1 MDEAE
6 QDQYEAHLKELFD
19 SFDVTG
25 TGSLGQEELT
35 ELCHVLH
42 LEEVAPGALQE
53 TLLQDSLPRRV
64 HFDQFKDAL
73 ILILSSTLRNEESFQ
88 QPDSSPEAQPKYI
101 KDGKRYGRRS
111 LPEFQ
116 KSVEEF
122 AEVTVIEPLNKDAR
136 SSHLSNNDCDEHW
149 QSQDSEEY
157 EAEGQLRFWNPD
169 DLNAS
174 PNIFPSQDWIEE
186 KLHEICKNLGISRDG
201 HLNRKKLIS
210 ICEQFG
216 LQNIDTQMLEEVFR
230 NLDHNNDTMSVEDF
244 FYGLF
249 KIGKPLPPSASTP
262 YRQLKRHLS
271 MQAFDESGR
280 RTTPPS
286 AMTSTISFRVFSS
299 LDDGMGYAAVERILD
314 AWQEHGIENSQ
325 EILKALDFSLD
336 GKINL
341 AELTFALENELLI
354 AKNGIYQAALAAFK
368 MEIRHLMERA
378 DLVLREKEKL
388 CLDLEKVE
396 KRASLMATEVDD
408 HHAAI
413 ERQNEYNLSKL
424 DEEYKERVAALKTEL
439 QKDCERIQQQASK
452 QQAEL
457 EQEIEKMKT
466 EENYLQDRLALTLKE
481 NSRLEHELLET
492 GEKLVKYES
501 MMSKLQ
507 NNWENVLAE
516 KFGDLDPGSAEFFL
530 QEERLIQ
537 MKNKYEQQCRELQD
551 HIDELQSQLEEYQ
564 LQGRVIRPSLQNS
577 LYEELNDGGVQCS
590 QEPAS
595 EDCNPLNM
603 SIEAEIIIEQLK
615 DQLHQDVYNLQQEL
629 ENTVCH
635 YEKQLEETKASCE
648 KGQENLQQKYC
659 QERQVLEEQIECL
672 QAQVSE
678 LQGQL
683 ARLSQGSSQQS
694 VEENSL
700 QICMD
705 EKASLMECL
714 QINHERELQA
724 RLKEAEDN
732 FSHEKEELI
741 QSKAWLEE
749 RMRTLAQTIQEEK
762 MELEN
767 GFHEKLQKLMEKH
780 ALEMDQLQQELLRV
794 HQQELQEQKIKMEN
808 EYNGR
813 IFQREECFTIEQEAL
828 ARKYEETIDKLED
841 QHQQELFKLSRL
853 QFDEKSQWESE
864 KNEILQEGVEV
875 QEKWKEKLEK
885 EKAISSLLAQDKKL
899 LEMNYKEHVNLL
911 ILEKKQL
918 QQEVQDMKKQ
928 ENELCEK
935 LWKIQSSHEME
946 LKKREEEMS
955 TLQEERK
962 RLSQKLGRLETEFA
976 CEQEEQNSKVITL
989 EYLKREMLGRTMEE
1003 KNELKSKVSV
1013 LEDKIEDPQQELQCQ
1028 PKLQSNL
1035 VSLNKDEEAKRSD
1048 FLGPAK
1054 SQEPGKETDVLSKQ
1068 EKVQEP
1074 EEENNVE
1081 TTFLMDESLKE
1092 PDRESTKSPG
1102 FIPLVPEMFVDAQL
1116 LNMTDKDS
1124 SQDVTEDG
1132 MKKLDKI
1139 AIPIMKNGG
1148 TTTEE
1153 MMETSHVLQKAY
1165 EEILAENEALKLRQN
1180 QLLERII
1187 LLEAECNQAAH
1198 DRQDMASQVQK
1209 ELEEILKTIPQPNVL
1224 PYGSDEKEGSFQ
1236 WERTDTGKLPTDC
1249 ATKKQMLFAEALDA
1263 DLGVEEMSAYSL
1275 LFEADHG
1282 EQVRIN
1288 KGDLHDVVSEFWDMD
1303 IEKDADSRIGPKF
1316 LQFPEELKLENQALK
1331 TEIIK
1336 LLERNNKLEGYLPI
1350 LIGLQSRLD
1359 ETNQDCLT
1367 LKEEKGQL
1375 LEKVKDLEKKQDQ
1388 LMMDNANLQTSKL
1401 ILQSQLGKP
1410 DLLMLNLQPQKS
1422 GRLGRCENVTED
1434 AEVEKKGLHELNRKL
1449 KEKIAVLLKQKG
1461 THTQEKDSLNAALH
1475 GLQSTYN
1482 EQLQKIELLR
1492 CEVEHLREE
1501 NTALKNE
1508 IALLNEKGN
1517 ISNMRLRELN
1527 GSREELWQKTETVLK
1542 EKMAVQKMAE
1552 SLKKQVSELKARN
1565 QQLELEN
1572 AELSHRN
1579 SPNPADV
1586 QDCNQQF
1593 MKAFRQK
1600 EKEARKYMSEEW
1612 ERENSQLKEELENS
1626 KMQSSSLVS
1635 SLETELAQLRI
1646 KAHALEQENHFLKEE
1661 LENVKQAAKVAF
1673 LESLTASL
1681 KQEKSSLE
1689 HQNQRLKAQM
1699 AASQDKIQSFD
1710 DVVQNVS
1717 LQVSRLKSD
1726 LRVTQQEKEN
1736 LKQEVMSLNKQLQM
1750 ANEKSQFL
1758 EVAVHSSGLQ
1768 NQQKKLCWDEL
1779 GQLVKQEQQLLRQ
1792 ENERLQREF
1801 QGAKSELAHS
1811 REKIWQLES
1820 TVLTM
1825 KQQKHQSQLGIV
1837 KVIEQEKLNVKECER
1852 LQKELALASKKI
1864 SQMNSLG
1871 QELETI
1877 NMENEGLWKKQVTLE
1892 EQVMELLH
1900 SNSSMMLSPPQ
1911 HPREL
1916 QEIQQQGCPV
1926 VPSEQYQQLQHQFLQ
1941 AERRCQRLQEELE
1954 NRPLETNMP
1963 QGGCEQLLQ
1972 TMEKR
1977 MMDVEQQLR
1986 LVKQLLQDKVNQL
1999 KEQLV
2004 KNTKADEM
2012 VKDLYV
2018 ENAQLLKA
2026 LEMTERR
2033 QKMEEK
2039 KNYLLEEKI
2048 ANLGRIVKNLTSNVG
2063 SAAQL

>member
-25 TGSLGQEELT
+25 TGCLGQDELT

-53 TLLQDSLPRRV
+53 TLLQDGLPRQV

-73 ILILSSTLRNEESFQ
+73 ILILSSTLTNEESFQ

-116 KSVEEF
+116 QSVEEF
-122 AEVTVIEPLNKDAR
+122 AEVTVIEPLNKDAL
-136 SSHLSNNDCDEHW
+136 SSRLSNNDCDEHW

-169 DLNAS
+169 DLNTS

-186 KLHEICKNLGISRDG
+186 KLHEVCKDLGISRDG
-201 HLNRKKLIS
+201 HLNRKKLVS

-230 NLDHNNDTMSVEDF
+230 NLDHNNGTMSIEDF

-299 LDDGMGYAAVERILD
+299 LDDGMGYAEVEQILD
-314 AWQEHGIENSQ
+314 TWQEQGIENSQ

-368 MEIRHLMERA
+368 MEIRHLIERA
-378 DLVLREKEKL
+378 DLVLREKDKL
-388 CLDLEKVE
+388 RLDLEKVE

-424 DEEYKERVAALKTEL
+424 DEEYKDRVAALKTEF

-507 NNWENVLAE
+507 NNWENVLAD
-516 KFGDLDPGSAEFFL
+516 KFGDLDPGSVEFFL
-530 QEERLIQ
+530 QEERLSQ
-537 MKNKYEQQCRELQD
+537 MKKKYEQQCRELQD

-564 LQGRVIRPSLQNS
+564 IQGRIIRPSLQNS
-577 LYEELNDGGVQCS
+577 LYDELNDGGMQGS
-590 QEPAS
+590 QELAS
-595 EDCNPLNM
+595 EDCSRLNM

-615 DQLHQDVYNLQQEL
+615 DQLHQDIYNLQQEL

-635 YEKQLEETKASCE
+635 YEKQLEETKANYE
-648 KGQENLQQKYC
+648 EGQENLQEKYC
-659 QERQVLEEQIECL
+659 QERQVLEEQIGCL
-672 QAQVSE
+672 QIQISE

-683 ARLSQGSSQQS
+683 ESLRQANSQQN
-694 VEENSL
+694 VEGNSL

-705 EKASLMECL
+705 EKASLIECL
-714 QINHERELQA
+714 KIDHERELQA
-724 RLKEAEDN
+724 KLKEAEEN
-732 FSHEKEELI
+732 FSHEKEDLI

-749 RMRTLAQTIQEEK
+749 RMRTLAQATQEEK
-762 MELEN
+762 IELEN
-767 GFHEKLQKLMEKH
+767 GFHEKLQRLMEKH
-780 ALEMDQLQQELLRV
+780 TLEMEQLQQELLRE
-794 HQQELQEQKIKMEN
+794 HQRELQEQK
-808 EYNGR
+808 
-813 IFQREECFTIEQEAL
+813 
-828 ARKYEETIDKLED
+828 
-841 QHQQELFKLSRL
+841 
-853 QFDEKSQWESE
+853 
-864 KNEILQEGVEV
+864 
-875 QEKWKEKLEK
+875 
-885 EKAISSLLAQDKKL
+885 
-899 LEMNYKEHVNLL
+899 
-911 ILEKKQL
+911 
-918 QQEVQDMKKQ
+918 
-928 ENELCEK
+928 
-935 LWKIQSSHEME
+935 
-946 LKKREEEMS
+946 
-955 TLQEERK
+955 
-962 RLSQKLGRLETEFA
+962 
-976 CEQEEQNSKVITL
+976 
-989 EYLKREMLGRTMEE
+989 
-1003 KNELKSKVSV
+1003 
-1013 LEDKIEDPQQELQCQ
+1013 
-1028 PKLQSNL
+1028 
-1035 VSLNKDEEAKRSD
+1035 
-1048 FLGPAK
+1048 
-1054 SQEPGKETDVLSKQ
+1054 
-1068 EKVQEP
+1068 
-1074 EEENNVE
+1074 
-1081 TTFLMDESLKE
+1081 
-1092 PDRESTKSPG
+1092 
-1102 FIPLVPEMFVDAQL
+1102 
-1116 LNMTDKDS
+1116 
-1124 SQDVTEDG
+1124 
-1132 MKKLDKI
+1132 
-1139 AIPIMKNGG
+1139 
-1148 TTTEE
+1148 
-1153 MMETSHVLQKAY
+1153 
-1165 EEILAENEALKLRQN
+1165 
-1180 QLLERII
+1180 
-1187 LLEAECNQAAH
+1187 
-1198 DRQDMASQVQK
+1198 
-1209 ELEEILKTIPQPNVL
+1209 
-1224 PYGSDEKEGSFQ
+1224 
-1236 WERTDTGKLPTDC
+1236 
-1249 ATKKQMLFAEALDA
+1249 
-1263 DLGVEEMSAYSL
+1263 
-1275 LFEADHG
+1275 
-1282 EQVRIN
+1282 
-1288 KGDLHDVVSEFWDMD
+1288 
-1303 IEKDADSRIGPKF
+1303 
-1316 LQFPEELKLENQALK
+1316 
-1331 TEIIK
+1331 
-1336 LLERNNKLEGYLPI
+1336 
-1350 LIGLQSRLD
+1350 
-1359 ETNQDCLT
+1359 
-1367 LKEEKGQL
+1367 
-1375 LEKVKDLEKKQDQ
+1375 
-1388 LMMDNANLQTSKL
+1388 
-1401 ILQSQLGKP
+1401 
-1410 DLLMLNLQPQKS
+1410 
-1422 GRLGRCENVTED
+1422 
-1434 AEVEKKGLHELNRKL
+1434 
-1449 KEKIAVLLKQKG
+1449 
-1461 THTQEKDSLNAALH
+1461 
-1475 GLQSTYN
+1475 
-1482 EQLQKIELLR
+1482 
-1492 CEVEHLREE
+1492 
-1501 NTALKNE
+1501 
-1508 IALLNEKGN
+1508 
-1517 ISNMRLRELN
+1517 
-1527 GSREELWQKTETVLK
+1527 QKTETVLK
-1542 EKMAVQKMAE
+1542 EKMALQKIAE

-1572 AELSHRN
+1572 AELGHRN
-1579 SPNPADV
+1579 SPNRADV
-1586 QDCNQQF
+1586 QDSNQQF
-1593 MKAFRQK
+1593 MKTFRQK
-1600 EKEARKYMSEEW
+1600 ENEARKYMSEEW

-1626 KMQSSSLVS
+1626 IIQSSSLVS

-1646 KAHALEQENHFLKEE
+1646 QVRGLEQENHFLKEE
-1661 LENVKQAAKVAF
+1661 LENVKQLPSCLDLSELENEISSVIIKNEKLLKEKEALSEELNRYIEKATKVAF

-1681 KQEKSSLE
+1681 REENSSLE
-1689 HQNQRLKAQM
+1689 HQNQHLKAQM
-1699 AASQDKIQSFD
+1699 AVSQDKIQNFD
-1710 DVVQNVS
+1710 DIMQNVS

-1736 LKQEVMSLNKQLQM
+1736 LKQEVTSLNKQLQM
-1750 ANEKSQFL
+1750 ANEKSRFL
-1758 EVAVHSSGLQ
+1758 EAAVHSSGIQ
-1768 NQQKKLCWDEL
+1768 NQQKKVCWGEL
-1779 GQLVKQEQQLLRQ
+1779 ELIKQEQQLLRQ
-1792 ENERLQREF
+1792 ENEQRQREF
-1801 QGAKSELAHS
+1801 QGAKSELSHS
-1811 REKIWQLES
+1811 REK
-1820 TVLTM
+1820 
-1825 KQQKHQSQLGIV
+1825 
-1837 KVIEQEKLNVKECER
+1837 
-1852 LQKELALASKKI
+1852 
-1864 SQMNSLG
+1864 
-1871 QELETI
+1871 
-1877 NMENEGLWKKQVTLE
+1877 
-1892 EQVMELLH
+1892 LLH

-1963 QGGCEQLLQ
+1963 QGGYEQLLQ

-2004 KNTKADEM
+2004 RNTKADEM

-2048 ANLGRIVKNLTSNVG
+2048 ANLGRIIKNLTSNVG
-2063 SAAQL
+2063 SSAQLGSKCLSPLAFNYSTNMS

>member
-6 QDQYEAHLKELFD
+6 QDQYEAQLKELFD

-25 TGSLGQEELT
+25 TGSLGEDELT

-53 TLLQDSLPRRV
+53 TLLQDGLPRRV

-73 ILILSSTLRNEESFQ
+73 ILILSSTLTNEESFQ
-88 QPDSSPEAQPKYI
+88 QPGVYSTTKQRYLQRDGEKNQYGSHCHTMESQHIVNTPEETTREIGPKLLPWNNFLQCDIFQMAILTVAMRGVTVQPHYSSPEAQPKYI
-101 KDGKRYGRRS
+101 KNGKRYGRRS

-116 KSVEEF
+116 QTVEEF
-122 AEVTVIEPLNKDAR
+122 AEVTVIEPLNKDAL

-169 DLNAS
+169 DLNTS

-186 KLHEICKNLGISRDG
+186 KLHEVCKNLGISRDG
-201 HLNRKKLIS
+201 HLNRKKLVS

-216 LQNIDTQMLEEVFR
+216 LQNIDTQMLEEMFR
-230 NLDHNNDTMSVEDF
+230 NLDHNNGTMSIEDF

-299 LDDGMGYAAVERILD
+299 LDDGMGYAAVEQILD
-314 AWQEHGIENSQ
+314 AWQEQGIENSQ

-336 GKINL
+336 VKINL

-368 MEIRHLMERA
+368 MEIRHLIERA
-378 DLVLREKEKL
+378 DLVLREKDKL
-388 CLDLEKVE
+388 LLDLEKVE

-424 DEEYKERVAALKTEL
+424 DEEYKDRVAALKTEF

-507 NNWENVLAE
+507 NNWENVLVD

-530 QEERLIQ
+530 QEERLSQ
-537 MKNKYEQQCRELQD
+537 MKKKYEQQCRELQD

-564 LQGRVIRPSLQNS
+564 IQGRIIRPSLQNT
-577 LYEELNDGGVQCS
+577 LYEELNDCGVQSS

-595 EDCNPLNM
+595 EDCSHLNM

-615 DQLHQDVYNLQQEL
+615 DKLHQDVYNLQQEL

-635 YEKQLEETKASCE
+635 YEKQLEETKANYKE
-648 KGQENLQQKYC
+648 GQKNFQQEYC

-672 QAQVSE
+672 HIQISE

-683 ARLSQGSSQQS
+683 ASLRQASSQQS
-694 VEENSL
+694 VEGNCL

-705 EKASLMECL
+705 EKASLIECL
-714 QINHERELQA
+714 RIDHERELQA
-724 RLKEAEDN
+724 RLKEAEEN

-741 QSKAWLEE
+741 QSKSWLEE
-749 RMRTLAQTIQEEK
+749 RMRTLAQAIQEEK

-767 GFHEKLQKLMEKH
+767 GFHEKLQRLMEKH

-813 IFQREECFTIEQEAL
+813 IFQKEEWFTAEQQTL
-828 ARKYEETIDKLED
+828 TRKYEETINKLKD
-841 QHQQELFKLSRL
+841 QHQQELLKFSRL
-853 QFDEKSQWESE
+853 QLDEKSQWESE
-864 KNEILQEGVEV
+864 KNEILQEGIEV
-875 QEKWKEKLEK
+875 QAKWKEKLEK
-885 EKAISSLLAQDKKL
+885 EKAISLLLEQDKKL
-899 LEMNYKEHVNLL
+899 LETNYKEQVNLL

-918 QQEVQDMKKQ
+918 QQEIQDMKKQ
-928 ENELCEK
+928 ESELCEK
-935 LWKIQSSHEME
+935 PLKKFECEMG
-946 LKKREEEMS
+946 LRKREEMP
-955 TLQEERK
+955 TLEEEQK
-962 RLSQKLGRLETEFA
+962 QLSKKLGRLETEFA
-976 CEQEEQNSKVITL
+976 HEQEEQNSKTL
-989 EYLKREMLGRTMEE
+989 EYLKQEMPSRATEE
-1003 KNELKSKVSV
+1003 KNELKSKSLV
-1013 LEDKIEDPQQELQCQ
+1013 LENKIEDLQQELQCQ
-1028 PKLQSNL
+1028 SKLQSNL
-1035 VSLNKDEEAKRSD
+1035 VSLNKDEEAKESD
-1048 FLGPAK
+1048 FLESVKP
-1054 SQEPGKETDVLSKQ
+1054 QDPGKEINVLSKQ
-1068 EKVQEP
+1068 EIVQDP
-1074 EEENNVE
+1074 GEENSVG
-1081 TTFLMDESLKE
+1081 TTFLMDDSLKE
-1092 PDRESTKSPG
+1092 PEKESSQCPG
-1102 FIPLVPEMFVDAQL
+1102 FIPLVPETFVSAQL
-1116 LNMTDKDS
+1116 LNVTDKDS
-1124 SQDVTEDG
+1124 SQVVTEDG
-1132 MKKLDKI
+1132 MKILDKI
-1139 AIPIMKNGG
+1139 ALPNIKNGG
-1148 TTTEE
+1148 TTAEE
-1153 MMETSHVLQKAY
+1153 TMETSHVLQKAY

-1187 LLEAECNQAAH
+1187 LLETECNQAAH
-1198 DRQDMASQVQK
+1198 ARQDMASQVQK

-1224 PYGSDEKEGSFQ
+1224 ACESDEKGGSLH
-1236 WERTDTGKLPTDC
+1236 WEKLPTGC
-1249 ATKKQMLFAEALDA
+1249 ATKNQMLFAEALDA
-1263 DLGVEEMSAYSL
+1263 DLSVEEMSAYSL
-1275 LFEADHG
+1275 LLEADHG
-1282 EQVRIN
+1282 EARTD
-1288 KGDLHDVVSEFWDMD
+1288 KGDLHDVVSGFWDVDMM
-1303 IEKDADSRIGPKF
+1303 EDADSRIGSEIF
-1316 LQFPEELKLENQALK
+1316 QFPEELKLENQALK

-1336 LLERNNKLEGYLPI
+1336 LLERNNKLEGYMPI
-1350 LIGLQSRLD
+1350 FISLQSRLD

-1375 LEKVKDLEKKQDQ
+1375 LQKVKDLEKKQDQ
-1388 LMMDNANLQTSKL
+1388 LVMENANLQKSKL
-1401 ILQSQLGKP
+1401 ILQSQLGK
-1410 DLLMLNLQPQKS
+1410 LNEFMLNLQPQRS
-1422 GRLGRCENVTED
+1422 GRLSRCENVTKD
-1434 AEVEKKGLHELNRKL
+1434 AEVDRKGLHELNKKL

-1461 THTQEKDSLNAALH
+1461 THTQEKESLNAVLQS
-1475 GLQSTYN
+1475 LQSTYN
-1482 EQLQKIELLR
+1482 EQLQKIEF
-1492 CEVEHLREE
+1492 LRE
-1501 NTALKNE
+1501 
-1508 IALLNEKGN
+1508 
-1517 ISNMRLRELN
+1517 
-1527 GSREELWQKTETVLK
+1527 KTEAVLK
-1542 EKMAVQKMAE
+1542 EKMVVQKIAE

-1572 AELSHRN
+1572 AELGHRN
-1579 SPNPADV
+1579 SPSRADI
-1586 QDCNQQF
+1586 QDSNQQL
-1593 MKAFRQK
+1593 MKTFRQK
-1600 EKEARKYMSEEW
+1600 EKEAKKYMSEEW

-1626 KMQSSSLVS
+1626 NIQSSSLVS
-1635 SLETELAQLRI
+1635 SLETELGQLRI
-1646 KAHALEQENHFLKEE
+1646 QVHGLEQENHFLKEE
-1661 LENVKQAAKVAF
+1661 LENVKQLPSCLDLSELESEISSVIIKNQKLLKEKEALSEELNRYMEKATKVAF

-1681 KQEKSSLE
+1681 REENSSLE
-1689 HQNQRLKAQM
+1689 HQNQHLKAQM
-1699 AASQDKIQSFD
+1699 AVSQDKIQNFD
-1710 DVVQNVS
+1710 DIVQNVS

-1750 ANEKSQFL
+1750 ANEKSRFL
-1758 EVAVHSSGLQ
+1758 EAAMHSSGIQ
-1768 NQQKKLCWDEL
+1768 NQQKKLCWGEL
-1779 GQLVKQEQQLLRQ
+1779 ELIKQEQQLLRQ
-1792 ENERLQREF
+1792 ENEQRQREF
-1801 QGAKSELAHS
+1801 QDAKSELSHS
-1811 REKIWQLES
+1811 REK
-1820 TVLTM
+1820 
-1825 KQQKHQSQLGIV
+1825 
-1837 KVIEQEKLNVKECER
+1837 
-1852 LQKELALASKKI
+1852 
-1864 SQMNSLG
+1864 
-1871 QELETI
+1871 
-1877 NMENEGLWKKQVTLE
+1877 
-1892 EQVMELLH
+1892 LLH

-1926 VPSEQYQQLQHQFLQ
+1926 IPSEQYQQLQHQFLQ

-1963 QGGCEQLLQ
+1963 QGGYEQLLQ

-2004 KNTKADEM
+2004 RNTKADEM

-2026 LEMTERR
+2026 LELTERR

-2063 SAAQL
+2063 SSAQLGS

>member
-25 TGSLGQEELT
+25 TGCLGQDELT

-53 TLLQDSLPRRV
+53 TLLQDGLPRRV

-73 ILILSSTLRNEESFQ
+73 ILILSSTLTNEESFQ

-116 KSVEEF
+116 QSVEEF
-122 AEVTVIEPLNKDAR
+122 AEVTVIEPLNKDAL
-136 SSHLSNNDCDEHW
+136 SSRLSNNDCDENW

-169 DLNAS
+169 DLNTS
-174 PNIFPSQDWIEE
+174 SNIFPSQDWIEE
-186 KLHEICKNLGISRDG
+186 KLHEVCKDLGISRDG
-201 HLNRKKLIS
+201 HFNRKKLVS

-216 LQNIDTQMLEEVFR
+216 LQNIDAQMLEEVFH
-230 NLDHNNDTMSVEDF
+230 NLDHNNGTMSIEDF

-299 LDDGMGYAAVERILD
+299 LDDGMGYAAVEQILD
-314 AWQEHGIENSQ
+314 TWQEQGIENSQ

-368 MEIRHLMERA
+368 MEIRHLIERA
-378 DLVLREKEKL
+378 DLVLREKDKL
-388 CLDLEKVE
+388 RLDLEKVE

-424 DEEYKERVAALKTEL
+424 DEEYKDRVAALKTEF

-457 EQEIEKMKT
+457 EHEIEKMKT

-507 NNWENVLAE
+507 NNWENVLAD
-516 KFGDLDPGSAEFFL
+516 KFGDLDPGSAEFFF
-530 QEERLIQ
+530 QEERLSQ
-537 MKNKYEQQCRELQD
+537 MKKKYEQQCRELQD
-551 HIDELQSQLEEYQ
+551 RIDELQSQLEEYQ
-564 LQGRVIRPSLQNS
+564 IQGRIIRPSLQSS
-577 LYEELNDGGVQCS
+577 LYEELNDVGMQGS

-595 EDCNPLNM
+595 EDCSRLNM

-615 DQLHQDVYNLQQEL
+615 DQLHQDIYNLQQEL

-635 YEKQLEETKASCE
+635 YEKQLEETKANYE
-648 KGQENLQQKYC
+648 EGQENLQEKYC
-659 QERQVLEEQIECL
+659 QERQLLEEQIGCL
-672 QAQVSE
+672 QVQISE

-683 ARLSQGSSQQS
+683 TSLRQANSQQNI
-694 VEENSL
+694 EGNSL
-700 QICMD
+700 QVCMN
-705 EKASLMECL
+705 EKASFIECL
-714 QINHERELQA
+714 KIDHERELQA
-724 RLKEAEDN
+724 RLKEAEEN

-749 RMRTLAQTIQEEK
+749 RMRTLAQAIQEEK

-767 GFHEKLQKLMEKH
+767 GFHEKLQRLMEKH
-780 ALEMDQLQQELLRV
+780 TLEMEQLQQELLRE
-794 HQQELQEQKIKMEN
+794 HQRELQEQKIKVEN

-813 IFQREECFTIEQEAL
+813 IFQREEWFTTEQQTL
-828 ARKYEETIDKLED
+828 ARKYEETINKLEE
-841 QHQQELFKLSRL
+841 QHQQELLKLSRL
-853 QFDEKSQWESE
+853 QLDEKSQWESE
-864 KNEILQEGVEV
+864 KNEILQEGIEV
-875 QEKWKEKLEK
+875 QAKWKEKLEK
-885 EKAISSLLAQDKKL
+885 EKAISSLLEQDKKL
-899 LEMNYKEHVNLL
+899 LEANYKEHVNLL
-911 ILEKKQL
+911 ILEKQQL
-918 QQEVQDMKKQ
+918 QQDLQDLKKQ
-928 ENELCEK
+928 ENEWCEK
-935 LWKIQSSHEME
+935 LLKIQSSHEME
-946 LKKREEEMS
+946 LRKREEMPTS
-955 TLQEERK
+955 EEEQRQFSK
-962 RLSQKLGRLETEFA
+962 KLGRQEAEFVH
-976 CEQEEQNSKVITL
+976 EQEEQNSKAL
-989 EYLKREMLGRTMEE
+989 EYLKQEMPSRAIEE
-1003 KNELKSKVSV
+1003 KNELKSKISV
-1013 LEDKIEDPQQELQCQ
+1013 LENKIEELQQELQCQ
-1028 PKLQSNL
+1028 SKLQSNL
-1035 VSLNKDEEAKRSD
+1035 VSLNKDEEAKGSD
-1048 FLGPAK
+1048 FLESVK
-1054 SQEPGKETDVLSKQ
+1054 HQDSGKEINVLSKQ
-1068 EKVQEP
+1068 EIVQDP
-1074 EEENNVE
+1074 GEENSVG
-1081 TTFLMDESLKE
+1081 TTSLMDDSLKE
-1092 PDRESTKSPG
+1092 PERESTQYPG
-1102 FIPLVPEMFVDAQL
+1102 FIPLVPETFIDAQL
-1116 LNMTDKDS
+1116 LSVTGKDS
-1124 SQDVTEDG
+1124 QVVTEDG

-1139 AIPIMKNGG
+1139 AIPNMKNGG
-1148 TTTEE
+1148 TTVEE
-1153 MMETSHVLQKAY
+1153 TMETSHVLQKAS

-1180 QLLERII
+1180 QLLERIV
-1187 LLEAECNQAAH
+1187 LLETECNQAAH
-1198 DRQDMASQVQK
+1198 ARQDMASQVQK

-1224 PYGSDEKEGSFQ
+1224 PCASDEKGGSLH
-1236 WERTDTGKLPTDC
+1236 WEKLPTGS
-1249 ATKKQMLFAEALDA
+1249 ATKNQMLFAEALDT
-1263 DLGVEEMSAYSL
+1263 DLSVEEISSYSL

-1282 EQVRIN
+1282 EEVRID
-1288 KGDLHDVVSEFWDMD
+1288 KGDLHDVVSEFWGMDMV
-1303 IEKDADSRIGPKF
+1303 EDADSRIGPKIF
-1316 LQFPEELKLENQALK
+1316 QFPEELKLENQALK

-1336 LLERNNKLEGYLPI
+1336 LLERNNKLEGYMPI
-1350 LIGLQSRLD
+1350 FISLQSRLD
-1359 ETNQDCLT
+1359 ETNQDCFT
-1367 LKEEKGQL
+1367 LKEEKEQL
-1375 LEKVKDLEKKQDQ
+1375 LQKVKDLEKKQDQ
-1388 LMMDNANLQTSKL
+1388 LVMENANLQTSKL
-1401 ILQSQLGKP
+1401 ILQSQLGKL
-1410 DLLMLNLQPQKS
+1410 DELMLTLQSQKS
-1422 GRLGRCENVTED
+1422 GRLGRCENVTKD
-1434 AEVEKKGLHELNRKL
+1434 AEVDRKGLHELNRKL

-1461 THTQEKDSLNAALH
+1461 THTQEKESLNAVLH

-1482 EQLQKIELLR
+1482 EQLQKIEFLR
-1492 CEVEHLREE
+1492 
-1501 NTALKNE
+1501 
-1508 IALLNEKGN
+1508 
-1517 ISNMRLRELN
+1517 
-1527 GSREELWQKTETVLK
+1527 QKTETVLK
-1542 EKMAVQKMAE
+1542 EKMAMQKIAE

-1572 AELSHRN
+1572 AELGHRN
-1579 SPNPADV
+1579 SPNRADV
-1586 QDCNQQF
+1586 QDSNQQF
-1593 MKAFRQK
+1593 MKTFRQK

-1612 ERENSQLKEELENS
+1612 ERENSQLKEELEKS
-1626 KMQSSSLVS
+1626 KIQSSSLVS

-1646 KAHALEQENHFLKEE
+1646 KVHGLEQENHFLKEE
-1661 LENVKQAAKVAF
+1661 LENVKQLPSCLDLSELENEISNVIIKNEKLLKEKEALSEELNRYIEKTTKVTF
-1673 LESLTASL
+1673 LESLNASL
-1681 KQEKSSLE
+1681 REENSSLE
-1689 HQNQRLKAQM
+1689 HQNQHLKAQM
-1699 AASQDKIQSFD
+1699 AVSQDKIQNFD
-1710 DVVQNVS
+1710 DIVQNVS

-1736 LKQEVMSLNKQLQM
+1736 LKQEAMSLNKQLQM
-1750 ANEKSQFL
+1750 ANEKSRFL
-1758 EVAVHSSGLQ
+1758 ESAVHSSGIQ
-1768 NQQKKLCWDEL
+1768 NQQKKLCWGEL
-1779 GQLVKQEQQLLRQ
+1779 ELIKQEQQLLRL
-1792 ENERLQREF
+1792 ENEQRQREC
-1801 QGAKSELAHS
+1801 QGAKSELSHS
-1811 REKIWQLES
+1811 REK
-1820 TVLTM
+1820 
-1825 KQQKHQSQLGIV
+1825 
-1837 KVIEQEKLNVKECER
+1837 
-1852 LQKELALASKKI
+1852 
-1864 SQMNSLG
+1864 
-1871 QELETI
+1871 
-1877 NMENEGLWKKQVTLE
+1877 
-1892 EQVMELLH
+1892 LLH

-1963 QGGCEQLLQ
+1963 QGGYEQLLQ

-1999 KEQLV
+1999 KEQFV
-2004 KNTKADEM
+2004 RNTKADEM

-2048 ANLGRIVKNLTSNVG
+2048 ANLSRIIKNLTSNVG
-2063 SAAQL
+2063 SSAQLGS

>member
-794 HQQELQEQKIKMEN
+794 HQQELQEQK
-808 EYNGR
+808 
-813 IFQREECFTIEQEAL
+813 
-828 ARKYEETIDKLED
+828 
-841 QHQQELFKLSRL
+841 
-853 QFDEKSQWESE
+853 
-864 KNEILQEGVEV
+864 
-875 QEKWKEKLEK
+875 
-885 EKAISSLLAQDKKL
+885 
-899 LEMNYKEHVNLL
+899 
-911 ILEKKQL
+911 
-918 QQEVQDMKKQ
+918 
-928 ENELCEK
+928 
-935 LWKIQSSHEME
+935 
-946 LKKREEEMS
+946 
-955 TLQEERK
+955 
-962 RLSQKLGRLETEFA
+962 
-976 CEQEEQNSKVITL
+976 
-989 EYLKREMLGRTMEE
+989 
-1003 KNELKSKVSV
+1003 
-1013 LEDKIEDPQQELQCQ
+1013 
-1028 PKLQSNL
+1028 
-1035 VSLNKDEEAKRSD
+1035 
-1048 FLGPAK
+1048 
-1054 SQEPGKETDVLSKQ
+1054 
-1068 EKVQEP
+1068 
-1074 EEENNVE
+1074 
-1081 TTFLMDESLKE
+1081 
-1092 PDRESTKSPG
+1092 
-1102 FIPLVPEMFVDAQL
+1102 
-1116 LNMTDKDS
+1116 
-1124 SQDVTEDG
+1124 
-1132 MKKLDKI
+1132 
-1139 AIPIMKNGG
+1139 
-1148 TTTEE
+1148 
-1153 MMETSHVLQKAY
+1153 
-1165 EEILAENEALKLRQN
+1165 
-1180 QLLERII
+1180 
-1187 LLEAECNQAAH
+1187 
-1198 DRQDMASQVQK
+1198 
-1209 ELEEILKTIPQPNVL
+1209 
-1224 PYGSDEKEGSFQ
+1224 
-1236 WERTDTGKLPTDC
+1236 
-1249 ATKKQMLFAEALDA
+1249 
-1263 DLGVEEMSAYSL
+1263 
-1275 LFEADHG
+1275 
-1282 EQVRIN
+1282 
-1288 KGDLHDVVSEFWDMD
+1288 
-1303 IEKDADSRIGPKF
+1303 
-1316 LQFPEELKLENQALK
+1316 
-1331 TEIIK
+1331 
-1336 LLERNNKLEGYLPI
+1336 
-1350 LIGLQSRLD
+1350 
-1359 ETNQDCLT
+1359 
-1367 LKEEKGQL
+1367 
-1375 LEKVKDLEKKQDQ
+1375 
-1388 LMMDNANLQTSKL
+1388 
-1401 ILQSQLGKP
+1401 
-1410 DLLMLNLQPQKS
+1410 
-1422 GRLGRCENVTED
+1422 
-1434 AEVEKKGLHELNRKL
+1434 
-1449 KEKIAVLLKQKG
+1449 
-1461 THTQEKDSLNAALH
+1461 
-1475 GLQSTYN
+1475 
-1482 EQLQKIELLR
+1482 

-1661 LENVKQAAKVAF
+1661 LENVKQLPSCLDLSELENEISSVIVKNEKLLKEKEALSEELNRCIEKAAKVAF

>member
-25 TGSLGQEELT
+25 TGCLGQDELT

-53 TLLQDSLPRRV
+53 TLLQDGLPRQV

-73 ILILSSTLRNEESFQ
+73 ILILSSTLTNEESFQ

-116 KSVEEF
+116 QSVEEF
-122 AEVTVIEPLNKDAR
+122 AEVTVIEPLNKDAL
-136 SSHLSNNDCDEHW
+136 SSRLSNNDCDEHW

-169 DLNAS
+169 DLNTS

-186 KLHEICKNLGISRDG
+186 KLHEVCKDLGISRDG
-201 HLNRKKLIS
+201 HLNRKKLVS

-230 NLDHNNDTMSVEDF
+230 NLDHNNGTMSIEDF

-299 LDDGMGYAAVERILD
+299 LDDGMGYAEVEQILD
-314 AWQEHGIENSQ
+314 TWQEQGIENSQ

-368 MEIRHLMERA
+368 MEIRHLIERA
-378 DLVLREKEKL
+378 DLVLREKDKL
-388 CLDLEKVE
+388 RLDLEKVE

-424 DEEYKERVAALKTEL
+424 DEEYKDRVAALKTEF

-507 NNWENVLAE
+507 NNWENVLAD
-516 KFGDLDPGSAEFFL
+516 KFGDLDPGSVEFFL
-530 QEERLIQ
+530 QEERLSQ
-537 MKNKYEQQCRELQD
+537 MKKKYEQQCRELQD

-564 LQGRVIRPSLQNS
+564 IQGRIIRPSLQNS
-577 LYEELNDGGVQCS
+577 LYDELNDGGMQGS
-590 QEPAS
+590 QELAS
-595 EDCNPLNM
+595 EDCSRLNM

-615 DQLHQDVYNLQQEL
+615 DQLHQDIYNLQQEL

-635 YEKQLEETKASCE
+635 YEKQLEETKANYE
-648 KGQENLQQKYC
+648 EGQENLQEKYC
-659 QERQVLEEQIECL
+659 QERQVLEEQIGCL
-672 QAQVSE
+672 QIQISE

-683 ARLSQGSSQQS
+683 ESLRQANSQQN
-694 VEENSL
+694 VEGNSL

-705 EKASLMECL
+705 EKASLIECL
-714 QINHERELQA
+714 KIDHERELQA
-724 RLKEAEDN
+724 KLKEAEEN
-732 FSHEKEELI
+732 FSHEKEDLI

-749 RMRTLAQTIQEEK
+749 RMRTLAQATQEEK
-762 MELEN
+762 IELEN
-767 GFHEKLQKLMEKH
+767 GFHEKLQRLMEKH
-780 ALEMDQLQQELLRV
+780 TLEMEQLQQELLRE
-794 HQQELQEQKIKMEN
+794 HQRELQEQKIKMEN

-813 IFQREECFTIEQEAL
+813 IFQKEEWFTAEQQTL
-828 ARKYEETIDKLED
+828 ARKYEETIDKLDE
-841 QHQQELFKLSRL
+841 QHQQELLKLSRL
-853 QFDEKSQWESE
+853 QLDEKSQWESE
-864 KNEILQEGVEV
+864 KNEILQKGIEV
-875 QEKWKEKLEK
+875 QAKWKEKLEK
-885 EKAISSLLAQDKKL
+885 EKATSSLLEQDKKR
-899 LEMNYKEHVNLL
+899 LETNYKEHVNLL
-911 ILEKKQL
+911 ILENKQL
-918 QQEVQDMKKQ
+918 QQEVQDLKKQ

-935 LWKIQSSHEME
+935 LLKIQSSHEME
-946 LKKREEEMS
+946 LRKREEMP
-955 TLQEERK
+955 TLEEEQRQ
-962 RLSQKLGRLETEFA
+962 LSKQLGRLETEFA
-976 CEQEEQNSKVITL
+976 HQQEEQNSKTL
-989 EYLKREMLGRTMEE
+989 DYLKQEMPSRATEE
-1003 KNELKSKVSV
+1003 KNELRSKNSM
-1013 LEDKIEDPQQELQCQ
+1013 LGNKTEDLQQELQCQ
-1028 PKLQSNL
+1028 SKLQSNL
-1035 VSLNKDEEAKRSD
+1035 VSLNKDEEAKGSD
-1048 FLGPAK
+1048 FLE
-1054 SQEPGKETDVLSKQ
+1054 SVQHQDSGKEINVLSKQ
-1068 EKVQEP
+1068 EIVQDP
-1074 EEENNVE
+1074 GEENSVG
-1081 TTFLMDESLKE
+1081 TTSLMDDSLKE
-1092 PDRESTKSPG
+1092 PEREPTQYPG
-1102 FIPLVPEMFVDAQL
+1102 FIPLVPETLVGAQL
-1116 LNMTDKDS
+1116 KSVTDKDS
-1124 SQDVTEDG
+1124 QVVTEDG
-1132 MKKLDKI
+1132 MIKLDKI
-1139 AIPIMKNGG
+1139 AIPNMKNGG
-1148 TTTEE
+1148 TTVEE
-1153 MMETSHVLQKAY
+1153 TMETSRVLQKAY

-1180 QLLERII
+1180 QLLERIV
-1187 LLEAECNQAAH
+1187 LLETECNQAAH
-1198 DRQDMASQVQK
+1198 ARQDMASQVQK
-1209 ELEEILKTIPQPNVL
+1209 ELEEILKTIPQPHVL
-1224 PYGSDEKEGSFQ
+1224 PCGSHEKEGSLN
-1236 WERTDTGKLPTDC
+1236 WEKLPTGNT
-1249 ATKKQMLFAEALDA
+1249 TKNQMLFPEALDT
-1263 DLGVEEMSAYSL
+1263 DLSVEEMSAYSL

-1282 EQVRIN
+1282 GEVRTG
-1288 KGDLHDVVSEFWDMD
+1288 KGDLHDVVSEFWGVDMV
-1303 IEKDADSRIGPKF
+1303 EDADSRIGSKIF
-1316 LQFPEELKLENQALK
+1316 QFPEELKLENQALK

-1336 LLERNNKLEGYLPI
+1336 LLERNNKLEGYMPI
-1350 LIGLQSRLD
+1350 FISLQSRLD
-1359 ETNQDCLT
+1359 ETNQDCFT
-1367 LKEEKGQL
+1367 LKEEKEQL
-1375 LEKVKDLEKKQDQ
+1375 LQKVKDLEKKQDQ
-1388 LMMDNANLQTSKL
+1388 LVMVNTNLQTSKL
-1401 ILQSQLGKP
+1401 ILQSQLGKL
-1410 DLLMLNLQPQKS
+1410 DELMLALQPQKS
-1422 GRLGRCENVTED
+1422 GRLGRCDNVTKD
-1434 AEVEKKGLHELNRKL
+1434 AEVDRKGLHELNRKL

-1461 THTQEKDSLNAALH
+1461 AHTQEKESLNAVLH
-1475 GLQSTYN
+1475 NLQSTYN
-1482 EQLQKIELLR
+1482 EQLQKIEFLR
-1492 CEVEHLREE
+1492 
-1501 NTALKNE
+1501 
-1508 IALLNEKGN
+1508 
-1517 ISNMRLRELN
+1517 
-1527 GSREELWQKTETVLK
+1527 QKTETVLK
-1542 EKMAVQKMAE
+1542 EKMALQKIAE

-1572 AELSHRN
+1572 AELGHRN
-1579 SPNPADV
+1579 SPNRADV
-1586 QDCNQQF
+1586 QDSNQQF
-1593 MKAFRQK
+1593 MKTFRQK
-1600 EKEARKYMSEEW
+1600 ENEARKYMSEEW

-1626 KMQSSSLVS
+1626 IIQSSSLVS

-1646 KAHALEQENHFLKEE
+1646 QVRGLEQENHFLKEE
-1661 LENVKQAAKVAF
+1661 LENVKQLPSCLDLSELENEISSVIIKNEKLLKEKEALSEELNRYIEKATKVAF

-1681 KQEKSSLE
+1681 REENSSLE
-1689 HQNQRLKAQM
+1689 HQNQHLKAQM
-1699 AASQDKIQSFD
+1699 AVSQDKIQNFD
-1710 DVVQNVS
+1710 DIMQNVS

-1736 LKQEVMSLNKQLQM
+1736 LKQEVTSLNKQLQM
-1750 ANEKSQFL
+1750 ANEK
-1758 EVAVHSSGLQ
+1758 
-1768 NQQKKLCWDEL
+1768 
-1779 GQLVKQEQQLLRQ
+1779 
-1792 ENERLQREF
+1792 
-1801 QGAKSELAHS
+1801 
-1811 REKIWQLES
+1811 
-1820 TVLTM
+1820 
-1825 KQQKHQSQLGIV
+1825 
-1837 KVIEQEKLNVKECER
+1837 
-1852 LQKELALASKKI
+1852 
-1864 SQMNSLG
+1864 
-1871 QELETI
+1871 
-1877 NMENEGLWKKQVTLE
+1877 
-1892 EQVMELLH
+1892 LLH

-1963 QGGCEQLLQ
+1963 QGGYEQLLQ

-2004 KNTKADEM
+2004 RNTKADEM

-2048 ANLGRIVKNLTSNVG
+2048 ANLGRIIKNLTSNVG
-2063 SAAQL
+2063 SSAQLGSKCLSPLAFNYSTNMS

>member
-25 TGSLGQEELT
+25 TGCLGQDELT

-53 TLLQDSLPRRV
+53 TLLQDGLSRRV

-73 ILILSSTLRNEESFQ
+73 IVILSSTLTNEESFQ
-88 QPDSSPEAQPKYI
+88 QPDSSLEAQPKYI

-111 LPEFQ
+111 LPECQ
-116 KSVEEF
+116 QSVEEF
-122 AEVTVIEPLNKDAR
+122 AEVTVIEPLNKDAL
-136 SSHLSNNDCDEHW
+136 SSRLSNNDCDEHW

-169 DLNAS
+169 DLNTS
-174 PNIFPSQDWIEE
+174 SNIFPSQDWIEE
-186 KLHEICKNLGISRDG
+186 KLHEVCKDLGISRDG
-201 HLNRKKLIS
+201 HFNRKKLVS

-230 NLDHNNDTMSVEDF
+230 NLDHNNGTMSIEDF

-299 LDDGMGYAAVERILD
+299 LDDGMGYAAVEQILD
-314 AWQEHGIENSQ
+314 TWQEQGIENSQ

-368 MEIRHLMERA
+368 MEIRHLIERA
-378 DLVLREKEKL
+378 DLVLREKDKL
-388 CLDLEKVE
+388 RLDLEKVE

-424 DEEYKERVAALKTEL
+424 DEEYKDRIAALKTEF

-507 NNWENVLAE
+507 NNWENVLAD
-516 KFGDLDPGSAEFFL
+516 KFGDLDPGSAEFFF
-530 QEERLIQ
+530 QEERLSQ
-537 MKNKYEQQCRELQD
+537 MKKKYEQQCRELQD

-564 LQGRVIRPSLQNS
+564 IQGRIIRPSLQSS
-577 LYEELNDGGVQCS
+577 LYEELNDIGMQGS
-590 QEPAS
+590 QEPAP
-595 EDCNPLNM
+595 EDCSHLNM

-615 DQLHQDVYNLQQEL
+615 DQLHQDIYNLQQEL

-635 YEKQLEETKASCE
+635 YEKQLEETRANYE
-648 KGQENLQQKYC
+648 EGQENLQEKYC
-659 QERQVLEEQIECL
+659 QERELLEEQIGCL
-672 QAQVSE
+672 QVQISE

-683 ARLSQGSSQQS
+683 ASLRQANSQQN
-694 VEENSL
+694 VEGNSL
-700 QICMD
+700 QLCMN
-705 EKASLMECL
+705 EKASFIECL
-714 QINHERELQA
+714 KMDHERELQA
-724 RLKEAEDN
+724 RLKEAEEN

-749 RMRTLAQTIQEEK
+749 RMRTLAQAIQEEK

-767 GFHEKLQKLMEKH
+767 GFHEKLQRLMEKH
-780 ALEMDQLQQELLRV
+780 ALEMEQLQQELLRE
-794 HQQELQEQKIKMEN
+794 HQRELQEQKIKMEN

-813 IFQREECFTIEQEAL
+813 IFQREEWFTTEQQTL
-828 ARKYEETIDKLED
+828 TRKYEETINKLEE
-841 QHQQELFKLSRL
+841 QHQQELLKLSRL
-853 QFDEKSQWESE
+853 QLDAKSQWESE
-864 KNEILQEGVEV
+864 KSQILQEDVEA
-875 QEKWKEKLEK
+875 QSKWKEKLEK
-885 EKAISSLLAQDKKL
+885 EKSISSLLEQDKKL
-899 LEMNYKEHVNLL
+899 LETNYKEHVNLW

-918 QQEVQDMKKQ
+918 QQEVQDLKKQ
-928 ENELCEK
+928 ENEWCEK
-935 LWKIQSSHEME
+935 FLKINQSNHEMGLRE
-946 LKKREEEMS
+946 REEMPTS
-955 TLQEERK
+955 EEEQRQ
-962 RLSQKLGRLETEFA
+962 LSKKLGRLETEFA
-976 CEQEEQNSKVITL
+976 HEQEEQNYKSA
-989 EYLKREMLGRTMEE
+989 EYLKQAMPSRAIEE
-1003 KNELKSKVSV
+1003 KKELKSKISV
-1013 LEDKIEDPQQELQCQ
+1013 LGNKIEDLQQGLQCQ
-1028 PKLQSNL
+1028 SKLQSNL
-1035 VSLNKDEEAKRSD
+1035 VSLNKDEEAKGSD
-1048 FLGPAK
+1048 FLAFVK
-1054 SQEPGKETDVLSKQ
+1054 HQDSGKEINVLSKQ
-1068 EKVQEP
+1068 EIVQDP
-1074 EEENNVE
+1074 GEENSV
-1081 TTFLMDESLKE
+1081 TTSLMDDSLKE
-1092 PDRESTKSPG
+1092 PERESTQYPG
-1102 FIPLVPEMFVDAQL
+1102 FIPLVPETFVDAQL
-1116 LNMTDKDS
+1116 LSVTDKDS
-1124 SQDVTEDG
+1124 QGVTEDG
-1132 MKKLDKI
+1132 TKKLDKI
-1139 AIPIMKNGG
+1139 AIPNMKNGG
-1148 TTTEE
+1148 TTVET
-1153 MMETSHVLQKAY
+1153 METSHVLQKAY
-1165 EEILAENEALKLRQN
+1165 EEMLAENEALKLRQN

-1187 LLEAECNQAAH
+1187 LLETECNQAAH
-1198 DRQDMASQVQK
+1198 ARQDMASQVQK

-1224 PYGSDEKEGSFQ
+1224 PCASDEKGGSLH
-1236 WERTDTGKLPTDC
+1236 WEKLPIGS
-1249 ATKKQMLFAEALDA
+1249 ATKNQMLFAEALDA
-1263 DLGVEEMSAYSL
+1263 DSSVEEISAYSL

-1282 EQVRIN
+1282 EVRTD
-1288 KGDLHDVVSEFWDMD
+1288 KVDFHDVASEFWGMDMV
-1303 IEKDADSRIGPKF
+1303 EDADSRIGPKIF
-1316 LQFPEELKLENQALK
+1316 QFPEELKLENQALK

-1336 LLERNNKLEGYLPI
+1336 LLERNNKLEGYMPI
-1350 LIGLQSRLD
+1350 FISLQSRLD
-1359 ETNQDCLT
+1359 ETNQDCFT
-1367 LKEEKGQL
+1367 LKEEKEQL
-1375 LEKVKDLEKKQDQ
+1375 LQKVKDLEKKQDQ
-1388 LMMDNANLQTSKL
+1388 LVMENANLQTSKL
-1401 ILQSQLGKP
+1401 ILQSQLGKL
-1410 DLLMLNLQPQKS
+1410 DELMLTLQSQKS
-1422 GRLGRCENVTED
+1422 GRLGRCENVTKD
-1434 AEVEKKGLHELNRKL
+1434 AEVDRKGLHELNRKL

-1461 THTQEKDSLNAALH
+1461 THTQEKESLNAVLH

-1482 EQLQKIELLR
+1482 EQLQKIEFLR
-1492 CEVEHLREE
+1492 
-1501 NTALKNE
+1501 
-1508 IALLNEKGN
+1508 
-1517 ISNMRLRELN
+1517 
-1527 GSREELWQKTETVLK
+1527 QKTETVLK
-1542 EKMAVQKMAE
+1542 EKMAMQKIAE

-1579 SPNPADV
+1579 SSNRADV
-1586 QDCNQQF
+1586 QDSNQQF
-1593 MKAFRQK
+1593 MKTFRQK

-1626 KMQSSSLVS
+1626 KIQSSSLVS

-1646 KAHALEQENHFLKEE
+1646 KVHGLEQENHFLKEE
-1661 LENVKQAAKVAF
+1661 LENVKQLPSCLDLSE
-1673 LESLTASL
+1673 LENEISSVIIKNEKLL
-1681 KQEKSSLE
+1681 KEKEALSEELNRYIE
-1689 HQNQRLKAQM
+1689 
-1699 AASQDKIQSFD
+1699 KIQNFD
-1710 DVVQNVS
+1710 DIVQNVS

-1736 LKQEVMSLNKQLQM
+1736 LKQEAMSLNKQLQM
-1750 ANEKSQFL
+1750 ANEKSRFL
-1758 EVAVHSSGLQ
+1758 EAAVHSSGIQ
-1768 NQQKKLCWDEL
+1768 NQQKKLCWGEL
-1779 GQLVKQEQQLLRQ
+1779 ELIKQEQQLLRQ
-1792 ENERLQREF
+1792 ENEQRQREF
-1801 QGAKSELAHS
+1801 QGAKSELSHS
-1811 REKIWQLES
+1811 REK
-1820 TVLTM
+1820 
-1825 KQQKHQSQLGIV
+1825 
-1837 KVIEQEKLNVKECER
+1837 
-1852 LQKELALASKKI
+1852 
-1864 SQMNSLG
+1864 
-1871 QELETI
+1871 
-1877 NMENEGLWKKQVTLE
+1877 
-1892 EQVMELLH
+1892 LLH

-1963 QGGCEQLLQ
+1963 QGGYEQLLQ
-1972 TMEKR
+1972 SMEKR

-2004 KNTKADEM
+2004 RNTKADEM

-2048 ANLGRIVKNLTSNVG
+2048 ANLGRIIKNLTSNGG
-2063 SAAQL
+2063 SSAQLGS

>member
-42 LEEVAPGALQE
+42 LDEVAPGALQE
-53 TLLQDSLPRRV
+53 TLLQDGLPRQV

-73 ILILSSTLRNEESFQ
+73 ILILSSTLTNEESFQ
-88 QPDSSPEAQPKYI
+88 QPDSSSEAQPKYI

-122 AEVTVIEPLNKDAR
+122 AEVTVIEPLNKDAH
-136 SSHLSNNDCDEHW
+136 SSHLSSNDCDEHW

-186 KLHEICKNLGISRDG
+186 KLHVICKNLGISRDG
-201 HLNRKKLIS
+201 HLNRKKLVS

-230 NLDHNNDTMSVEDF
+230 NLDHNNGTMSIEDF

-271 MQAFDESGR
+271 MQAFDGSGR

-299 LDDGMGYAAVERILD
+299 LDDGMGHAAVEQILD
-314 AWQEHGIENSQ
+314 AWQEQGIENSQ

-388 CLDLEKVE
+388 RLDLEKVE

-439 QKDCERIQQQASK
+439 QKDRERIQQQASK

-516 KFGDLDPGSAEFFL
+516 KFGDLDPASAEFFL

-564 LQGRVIRPSLQNS
+564 IQDRVIRPSLQNS

-615 DQLHQDVYNLQQEL
+615 DRHHQDIYNLQQEL
-629 ENTVCH
+629 DNTVCH
-635 YEKQLEETKASCE
+635 YEKQLEETKANCE

-659 QERQVLEEQIECL
+659 QEREVLEEQIECL
-672 QAQVSE
+672 QTQVSE

-683 ARLSQGSSQQS
+683 ARLRQASSQQS

-705 EKASLMECL
+705 EKASLMESL
-714 QINHERELQA
+714 KISHERELQA
-724 RLKEAEDN
+724 RLKEAEEN
-732 FSHEKEELI
+732 FSHEKKELI
-741 QSKAWLEE
+741 QSKVWLEE
-749 RMRTLAQTIQEEK
+749 RMRALAQTIQEEK

-767 GFHEKLQKLMEKH
+767 GLHEKLQRLMEKH

-794 HQQELQEQKIKMEN
+794 HQQELQEQK
-808 EYNGR
+808 
-813 IFQREECFTIEQEAL
+813 
-828 ARKYEETIDKLED
+828 
-841 QHQQELFKLSRL
+841 
-853 QFDEKSQWESE
+853 
-864 KNEILQEGVEV
+864 
-875 QEKWKEKLEK
+875 
-885 EKAISSLLAQDKKL
+885 
-899 LEMNYKEHVNLL
+899 
-911 ILEKKQL
+911 
-918 QQEVQDMKKQ
+918 
-928 ENELCEK
+928 
-935 LWKIQSSHEME
+935 
-946 LKKREEEMS
+946 
-955 TLQEERK
+955 
-962 RLSQKLGRLETEFA
+962 
-976 CEQEEQNSKVITL
+976 
-989 EYLKREMLGRTMEE
+989 
-1003 KNELKSKVSV
+1003 
-1013 LEDKIEDPQQELQCQ
+1013 
-1028 PKLQSNL
+1028 
-1035 VSLNKDEEAKRSD
+1035 
-1048 FLGPAK
+1048 
-1054 SQEPGKETDVLSKQ
+1054 
-1068 EKVQEP
+1068 
-1074 EEENNVE
+1074 
-1081 TTFLMDESLKE
+1081 
-1092 PDRESTKSPG
+1092 
-1102 FIPLVPEMFVDAQL
+1102 
-1116 LNMTDKDS
+1116 
-1124 SQDVTEDG
+1124 
-1132 MKKLDKI
+1132 
-1139 AIPIMKNGG
+1139 
-1148 TTTEE
+1148 
-1153 MMETSHVLQKAY
+1153 
-1165 EEILAENEALKLRQN
+1165 
-1180 QLLERII
+1180 
-1187 LLEAECNQAAH
+1187 
-1198 DRQDMASQVQK
+1198 
-1209 ELEEILKTIPQPNVL
+1209 
-1224 PYGSDEKEGSFQ
+1224 
-1236 WERTDTGKLPTDC
+1236 
-1249 ATKKQMLFAEALDA
+1249 
-1263 DLGVEEMSAYSL
+1263 
-1275 LFEADHG
+1275 
-1282 EQVRIN
+1282 
-1288 KGDLHDVVSEFWDMD
+1288 
-1303 IEKDADSRIGPKF
+1303 
-1316 LQFPEELKLENQALK
+1316 
-1331 TEIIK
+1331 
-1336 LLERNNKLEGYLPI
+1336 
-1350 LIGLQSRLD
+1350 
-1359 ETNQDCLT
+1359 
-1367 LKEEKGQL
+1367 
-1375 LEKVKDLEKKQDQ
+1375 
-1388 LMMDNANLQTSKL
+1388 
-1401 ILQSQLGKP
+1401 
-1410 DLLMLNLQPQKS
+1410 
-1422 GRLGRCENVTED
+1422 
-1434 AEVEKKGLHELNRKL
+1434 
-1449 KEKIAVLLKQKG
+1449 
-1461 THTQEKDSLNAALH
+1461 
-1475 GLQSTYN
+1475 
-1482 EQLQKIELLR
+1482 

-1501 NTALKNE
+1501 NAALKNE
-1508 IALLNEKGN
+1508 IALLNEKGS

-1527 GSREELWQKTETVLK
+1527 GSHEELWQKTEAVLK
-1542 EKMAVQKMAE
+1542 EKVSVQKMAE

-1572 AELSHRN
+1572 AELGHRN

-1600 EKEARKYMSEEW
+1600 EKEARKYVSEEW
-1612 ERENSQLKEELENS
+1612 ERENSQLREELENS
-1626 KMQSSSLVS
+1626 KIQSSSLVS

-1646 KAHALEQENHFLKEE
+1646 QAHALEQENHFLKEE
-1661 LENVKQAAKVAF
+1661 LANVKQLPSCLDLSELENEISSVIIKNEKLLKEKEALSEELNQCIEKAAKVAF

-1689 HQNQRLKAQM
+1689 HQNQCLKAQM
-1699 AASQDKIQSFD
+1699 AVSQDKIQSFD
-1710 DVVQNVS
+1710 EVVQNIS
-1717 LQVSRLKSD
+1717 LQISRLKSD
-1726 LRVTQQEKEN
+1726 LKVTQEEKEN
-1736 LKQEVMSLNKQLQM
+1736 LKQEVMLLNKQLQM
-1750 ANEKSQFL
+1750 ANEKSRFL
-1758 EVAVHSSGLQ
+1758 EVAMHTSGLP

-1779 GQLVKQEQQLLRQ
+1779 DQLVKQEQHLLRQ

-1811 REKIWQLES
+1811 REKIQQLES
-1820 TVLTM
+1820 TILTM
-1825 KQQKHQSQLGIV
+1825 KQQKRQSQSGIV

-1852 LQKELALASKKI
+1852 LQKELALASKK
-1864 SQMNSLG
+1864 
-1871 QELETI
+1871 
-1877 NMENEGLWKKQVTLE
+1877 
-1892 EQVMELLH
+1892 LLH
-1900 SNSSMMLSPPQ
+1900 SNSSTMLSLPQ

-2048 ANLGRIVKNLTSNVG
+2048 ANLGRIVKNLTSSVG
-2063 SAAQL
+2063 SAAQLGS

>member
-25 TGSLGQEELT
+25 TGCLGQDELA

-53 TLLQDSLPRRV
+53 TLLQDGRPRRV

-73 ILILSSTLRNEESFQ
+73 ILILSSTSTNEESFQ

-116 KSVEEF
+116 QSMEEF
-122 AEVTVIEPLNKDAR
+122 AEVTVIEPLNKDAF

-169 DLNAS
+169 DLNTS

-186 KLHEICKNLGISRDG
+186 KLHEVCKDLGISRDG
-201 HLNRKKLIS
+201 HLNRKKLVC

-216 LQNIDTQMLEEVFR
+216 LQNIDTQVPNEDSALLCPTLE
-230 NLDHNNDTMSVEDF
+230 
-244 FYGLF
+244 G
-249 KIGKPLPPSASTP
+249 KIYRLQNSIFISLSLSLSPSLPLPPPPPPSSF
-262 YRQLKRHLS
+262 
-271 MQAFDESGR
+271 QAFDESGR

-299 LDDGMGYAAVERILD
+299 LDDGMGYAAVEQILD
-314 AWQEHGIENSQ
+314 IWQEQGIENSQ

-368 MEIRHLMERA
+368 MEIRHLIERA
-378 DLVLREKEKL
+378 DLVQREKDKL
-388 CLDLEKVE
+388 RLDLEKVE

-424 DEEYKERVAALKTEL
+424 DEEYKDRVAALKTEF

-481 NSRLEHELLET
+481 NTRIEHELLET

-507 NNWENVLAE
+507 NNWENVLAD
-516 KFGDLDPGSAEFFL
+516 KFGDLDPGSVEFFL
-530 QEERLIQ
+530 QEERLSQ
-537 MKNKYEQQCRELQD
+537 MKKKYEQRCRELQD

-564 LQGRVIRPSLQNS
+564 IQGRIIRPSLQHS
-577 LYEELNDGGVQCS
+577 LYEELNDGGM

-595 EDCNPLNM
+595 EDCSRVNM

-615 DQLHQDVYNLQQEL
+615 DQLHQDIYNLQQEL

-635 YEKQLEETKASCE
+635 YEKQLEETKANYE
-648 KGQENLQQKYC
+648 EGQENLQEKYH
-659 QERQVLEEQIECL
+659 QERQVLEEQIGCL
-672 QAQVSE
+672 QIQISE

-683 ARLSQGSSQQS
+683 ASLRQANSQEN
-694 VEENSL
+694 VEGNSL

-705 EKASLMECL
+705 EKAGLIESLK
-714 QINHERELQA
+714 IDHERELQA
-724 RLKEAEDN
+724 RLKEAEEN

-749 RMRTLAQTIQEEK
+749 RMRTLAQATQEEK
-762 MELEN
+762 IELEN
-767 GFHEKLQKLMEKH
+767 GFHEKLQRLMEKH
-780 ALEMDQLQQELLRV
+780 ALEMEQLQQELLRE
-794 HQQELQEQKIKMEN
+794 HQRELQEQKIKMEN

-813 IFQREECFTIEQEAL
+813 IFQKEEWFTAEQQTL
-828 ARKYEETIDKLED
+828 ARKYEETINKLEE
-841 QHQQELFKLSRL
+841 QHQQELLKLSRL
-853 QFDEKSQWESE
+853 QLDEKSQWESE
-864 KNEILQEGVEV
+864 KNEILQEGIEV
-875 QEKWKEKLEK
+875 QAKWEEKLEK
-885 EKAISSLLAQDKKL
+885 EKAISSLLEQDQKH
-899 LEMNYKEHVNLL
+899 LETNYKEHVNLL

-918 QQEVQDMKKQ
+918 QQE
-928 ENELCEK
+928 K
-935 LWKIQSSHEME
+935 LRKIQSSHEME
-946 LKKREEEMS
+946 IRKREEMP
-955 TLQEERK
+955 TLEEEQRQ
-962 RLSQKLGRLETEFA
+962 LSKKLGRLETEFA
-976 CEQEEQNSKVITL
+976 HEQEEQNSKTL
-989 EYLKREMLGRTMEE
+989 DYLKQEMPNRAIEE
-1003 KNELKSKVSV
+1003 KNELRSKISV
-1013 LEDKIEDPQQELQCQ
+1013 LGNKIEDLQQELQCQ
-1028 PKLQSNL
+1028 SKLQSNL
-1035 VSLNKDEEAKRSD
+1035 VSLNKDEEAKGSD
-1048 FLGPAK
+1048 FLESVK
-1054 SQEPGKETDVLSKQ
+1054 HRDSGKETNVLSKQ
-1068 EKVQEP
+1068 EIVQDP
-1074 EEENNVE
+1074 GEENSVG
-1081 TTFLMDESLKE
+1081 TTSLMDDSLKE
-1092 PDRESTKSPG
+1092 PERESTQYPR
-1102 FIPLVPEMFVDAQL
+1102 FIPLVPETLVDAQL
-1116 LNMTDKDS
+1116 LSVTDKDS
-1124 SQDVTEDG
+1124 QVVTEDG
-1132 MKKLDKI
+1132 MVKLDKI
-1139 AIPIMKNGG
+1139 AIPNMQNGG
-1148 TTTEE
+1148 TTVEE
-1153 MMETSHVLQKAY
+1153 TMETSRVLQKAY

-1180 QLLERII
+1180 QLLERIV
-1187 LLEAECNQAAH
+1187 LLETECHQAAH
-1198 DRQDMASQVQK
+1198 ARQDMASQVQK
-1209 ELEEILKTIPQPNVL
+1209 ELEEILKTIPQPHVL
-1224 PYGSDEKEGSFQ
+1224 PCGSDEKGGSLH
-1236 WERTDTGKLPTDC
+1236 WEKLPTGN
-1249 ATKKQMLFAEALDA
+1249 ATKNKMLFAEALDT
-1263 DLGVEEMSAYSL
+1263 DLSVEEMSAYSL

-1282 EQVRIN
+1282 EEVRTG
-1288 KGDLHDVVSEFWDMD
+1288 KGDLHGVVSEFWGVDMV
-1303 IEKDADSRIGPKF
+1303 EDADSRIGSKLF
-1316 LQFPEELKLENQALK
+1316 QFPEELKLENQALK

-1336 LLERNNKLEGYLPI
+1336 LLERNNKLEGYMPI
-1350 LIGLQSRLD
+1350 FINLQSRLD
-1359 ETNQDCLT
+1359 ETNQDCFT
-1367 LKEEKGQL
+1367 LKEEKEQL
-1375 LEKVKDLEKKQDQ
+1375 LQKVKDLEKKQDQ
-1388 LMMDNANLQTSKL
+1388 LVMENANLQTSKL
-1401 ILQSQLGKP
+1401 ILQSQLGKV
-1410 DLLMLNLQPQKS
+1410 DELMLTL
-1422 GRLGRCENVTED
+1422 
-1434 AEVEKKGLHELNRKL
+1434 KGLHELNRKL
-1449 KEKIAVLLKQKG
+1449 KEKIAMLLKQKG
-1461 THTQEKDSLNAALH
+1461 THTQEKESLNAVLH
-1475 GLQSTYN
+1475 SLQTCHSAPKYTDGPTWK
-1482 EQLQKIELLR
+1482 KI
-1492 CEVEHLREE
+1492 
-1501 NTALKNE
+1501 A
-1508 IALLNEKGN
+1508 ILLNV
-1517 ISNMRLRELN
+1517 IVLCTVHFR
-1527 GSREELWQKTETVLK
+1527 QKTETVLK
-1542 EKMAVQKMAE
+1542 EKMALQKIAE

-1572 AELSHRN
+1572 AELGHRN
-1579 SPNPADV
+1579 SPNRADV
-1586 QDCNQQF
+1586 QDSNQQF
-1593 MKAFRQK
+1593 MKTFRQK
-1600 EKEARKYMSEEW
+1600 ENEARKYMSEEW

-1626 KMQSSSLVS
+1626 IIQSSSLVS

-1646 KAHALEQENHFLKEE
+1646 QVRGLEQENHFLKEE
-1661 LENVKQAAKVAF
+1661 LENVKQLPSCLDLSELENEISSVIIKNQKLLKEKEALSEELKRYIEKATKVAF

-1681 KQEKSSLE
+1681 REENSSLE
-1689 HQNQRLKAQM
+1689 HQNQHLKAQM
-1699 AASQDKIQSFD
+1699 AVSQDKIQNFD
-1710 DVVQNVS
+1710 DIMQNVS

-1736 LKQEVMSLNKQLQM
+1736 LKQEVTSLNKQLQM
-1750 ANEKSQFL
+1750 ANEKSRFL
-1758 EVAVHSSGLQ
+1758 EAAVHSSGIQ
-1768 NQQKKLCWDEL
+1768 NQQKKLCWGEL
-1779 GQLVKQEQQLLRQ
+1779 ELIKQEQQLLRQ
-1792 ENERLQREF
+1792 ENEQRQREF
-1801 QGAKSELAHS
+1801 QGAKSELSPS
-1811 REKIWQLES
+1811 REKVNWNNCQ
-1820 TVLTM
+1820 VLM
-1825 KQQKHQSQLGIV
+1825 LGSPLVKYLNDQKIPCAQGKCSLRGSWS
-1837 KVIEQEKLNVKECER
+1837 R
-1852 LQKELALASKKI
+1852 LQGI
-1864 SQMNSLG
+1864 SFVFFYPSSLM
-1871 QELETI
+1871 Q
-1877 NMENEGLWKKQVTLE
+1877 
-1892 EQVMELLH
+1892 LLH
-1900 SNSSMMLSPPQ
+1900 SNSSLMLSPPQ

-1963 QGGCEQLLQ
+1963 QGGYEQLLQ

-2004 KNTKADEM
+2004 RSTKADEM

-2048 ANLGRIVKNLTSNVG
+2048 ANLGRIIKNLTSNAG
-2063 SAAQL
+2063 SSAQLGS